1 MFGMKWKSSAPGIDK
16 ELGESTTISP
26 DFMLSKAGEVTWR
39 RGKVMGCS
47 KN

>member
-1 MFGMKWKSSAPGIDK
+1 MKWKSSAPGIDK
-16 ELGESTTISP
+16 ELGESTAISP